1 MKTLIL
7 GCGYSRERKIASD
20 NEPDEVITLDLN
32 VHCGPDVLHDL
43 NDPNLPFPDNEFDEI
58 HCYEVLEHVGSQGD
72 FEFFFDQFNEFHRIL
87 KPGGVFCGSVPWYEN
102 IWAWGDPGHTRILPP
117 VVFAFLQKNMYEQL
131 GDTVASDYRSYING
145 WWEASGSDAIDDKF
159 YFVLKAI

>member
-1 MKTLIL
+1 
-7 GCGYSRERKIASD
+7 
-20 NEPDEVITLDLN
+20 
-32 VHCGPDVLHDL
+32 
-43 NDPNLPFPDNEFDEI
+43 
-58 HCYEVLEHVGSQGD
+58 LEHVGSQGD